1 MSKVEKRSEIPI
13 SFFSV
18 VQAKTLFLNQ
28 FEARGENRS
37 CKSNLSQVS
46 TFSAVMALVYGKTA
60 SLSEL
65 LEISENCYFISDF
78 APQSWDFFK
87 PKQCS

>member
-1 MSKVEKRSEIPI
+1 M
-13 SFFSV
+13 FSV
-18 VQAKTLFLNQ
+18 VQAKTLFFFF
-28 FEARGENRS
+28 FEVRGENRS

-46 TFSAVMALVYGKTA
+46 TFSAVIALIQGKTA

-78 APQSWDFFK
+78 SP
-87 PKQCS
+87 